1 MRTGTKILIVD
12 DSPDFHLLVKAFL
25 SEEHYLLLSAAD
37 TLQATGSALREK
49 PALIIVD
56 IGLPGGDG
64 WMLLD
69 RLKSNAFTRNIPV
82 VVVTGQTKQGLEE
95 KSRTKGAVAFLTK
108 PIEKQA
114 LLSTVTGILRPP
126 TPPVPPA
133 TPA

>member
-12 DSPDFHLLVKAFL
+12 DSPEFQLLVRSFL
-25 SEEHYLLLSAAD
+25 AEEPYLILSAGD
-37 TLQATGSALREK
+37 PLQATGSALRDN
-49 PALIIVD
+49 PSLIVVD

-64 WMLLD
+64 WILLD
-69 RLKSNAFTRNIPV
+69 RLKSNPFTRNIPV

-114 LLSTVTGILRPP
+114 LLSTVTHILHPP
-126 TPPVPPA
+126 TPPAPPA
-133 TPA
+133 TQA